1 MKNTQIVHGKNWEI
15 FHEKNHKKKIQNEF
29 NKFFFSSMKLKAA
42 EWVREEREKQVESG
56 SCEEYN
62 KKLYM

>member
-1 MKNTQIVHGKNWEI
+1 MKNNEI
-15 FHEKNHKKKIQNEF
+15 EK
-29 NKFFFSSMKLKAA
+29 
-42 EWVREEREKQVESG
+42 VEEREKERNNESG